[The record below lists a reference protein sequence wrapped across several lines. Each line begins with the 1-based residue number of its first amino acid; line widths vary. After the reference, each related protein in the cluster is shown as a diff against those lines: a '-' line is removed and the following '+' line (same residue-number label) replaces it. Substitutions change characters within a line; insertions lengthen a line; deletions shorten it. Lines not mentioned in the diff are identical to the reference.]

1 MRSTSDYSFHSIF
14 PRLEE
19 RLQSVRERK
28 SGCVAEGAVH
38 CVDYLLPNLG
48 CSIST
53 MKRIVATQ
61 ERSRLWIVNYSSAK
75 D

>member
-28 SGCVAEGAVH
+28 SGRIVERTVH
-38 CVDYLLPNLG
+38 CVDCLLPNLG

-53 MKRIVATQ
+53 MKRIVITQ
-61 ERSRLWIVNYSSAK
+61 ERSKVWIIRLLRS
-75 D
+75 

>member
-28 SGCVAEGAVH
+28 SGCIVERTVH
-38 CVDYLLPNLG
+38 CVDCLLPNLG
-48 CSIST
+48 CSVSA
-53 MKRIVATQ
+53 MKRVIVTQ
-61 ERSRLWIVNYSSAK
+61 ERSKLWIIRLLRS
-75 D
+75 